1 MSKTKKPLPQRTQR
15 RGETQRR
22 SFVIFLCESLRLC
35 VLCGEA
41 FDLGLRR
48 MTAIAPQQQEQS
60 FLDPSVLA
68 RIGNL
73 ELLAKI
79 VVEGFINGLH
89 RSPHLGAS
97 TDFAEHRAYMP
108 GDDIRRIDWKL
119 YARSDRHYIK
129 EYEADTN
136 TNFNVILDVSPSMR
150 YGANAETG
158 RVSKLTYGCYLAASL
173 VVLLEHAARPRRRS
187 RRSTPISSSTC
198 RRRRS
203 ICSSILHTLDR
214 VEKQGRDAKTA
225 PGKSTLLAPL
235 RKLSET
241 VRRRSLVLLISDL
254 YEDPD
259 AVLDALAH
267 IRGRGNDVMV
277 FHLLDSHEIDFSFS
291 DSTNFIDME
300 TGEKM
305 PVIPEYLRKQYKEMV
320 AEHSRALSKRIIET
334 RAEYALFDT
343 TKPLDGALF
352 AYLLARQRIK
362 RTR

>member
-1 MSKTKKPLPQRTQR
+1 
-15 RGETQRR
+15 
-22 SFVIFLCESLRLC
+22 
-35 VLCGEA
+35 
-41 FDLGLRR
+41 
-48 MTAIAPQQQEQS
+48 MTAVAPQQQTS
-60 FLDPSVLA
+60 FLDPSVLS

-73 ELLAKI
+73 ELLAKV

-119 YARSDRHYIK
+119 FARSDRHYIK

-150 YGANAETG
+150 YGANEETQ
-158 RVSKLTYGCYLAASL
+158 RVSKLTYGCYLAACLTYFSSL
-173 VVLLEHAARPRRRS
+173 QRDRVGMAAIDTDIVEYVPPS
-187 RRSTPISSSTC
+187 AKHLQLV
-198 RRRRS
+198 
-203 ICSSILHTLDR
+203 LHTLER
-214 VEKQGRDAKTA
+214 VEKTGRDAKTA

-259 AVLDALAH
+259 AVMDALTH

-277 FHLLDSHEIDFSFS
+277 FHLLDNHEIEFSFA
-291 DSTNFIDME
+291 DSTNFVDME

-305 PVIPEYLRKQYKEMV
+305 PVIPEYLRKQYKEIV
-320 AEHSRALSKRIIET
+320 AEHSRALSKRIGET
-334 RAEYALFDT
+334 RADYALFDT
-343 TKPLDGALF
+343 TKPLDRALF
-352 AYLLARQRIK
+352 TYLLARQRFN